1 MPKLM
6 PIKILTPRN
15 FSFKRTIVSHGWYGL
30 LPFALDSKNWT
41 LTRVIDL
48 QPKPP
53 VTIVMSGHKGHVEVT
68 TSRSLTNAQTAKVTR
83 DARHT
88 LRLDDDLQPFYLA
101 TATDPDFGW
110 IATQGAGRLL
120 RSPTVFEDLVKMIC
134 TTNCSW
140 ALTVKM
146 VTGLVENLGRESD
159 DKKGRRRSFPSPEVM
174 AAMPLKFFVDEVRA
188 GYRAPYLKELVDR
201 IASGELNVE
210 EWLASPLS
218 TAELIKQI
226 KGVKGV
232 GNYAAENLLKLLG
245 RYDGLALD
253 SWTRARFFQ
262 IRNSGRKA
270 NDKKIARYYARFNEW
285 RGLALWCDVTRDW
298 LE

>member
-1 MPKLM
+1 ME
-6 PIKILTPRN
+6 IKIRTPQN
-15 FSFKRTIVSHGWYGL
+15 FNFKRTVISHGWYGL
-30 LPFALDSKNWT
+30 LPFSLDSEKW
-41 LTRVIDL
+41 LLMRVIDL
-48 QPKPP
+48 GAKAP
-53 VTIVMSGHKGHVEVT
+53 VTIVMAGRKGHVRVT
-68 TSRSLTNAQTAKVTR
+68 TSRSLNERETAKVTR
-83 DARHT
+83 DARHM
-88 LRLDDDLQPFYLA
+88 LRLDDDLEQFYLA
-101 TATDPDFGW
+101 TGTDAEFGW

-159 DKKGRRRSFPSPEVM
+159 DQRRSFPTAEAM

-188 GYRAPYLKELVDR
+188 GYRAPYLKELAERV
-201 IASGELNVE
+201 ASGELNVE
-210 EWLASPLS
+210 EWLTSPLS
-218 TAELIKQI
+218 TAELTKQM

-232 GNYAAENLLKLLG
+232 GPYAAENLLKLLG

-253 SWTRARFFQ
+253 SWTRARFYK

-270 NDKKIARYYARFNEW
+270 NDKKIARYYSRFNQW

>member
-1 MPKLM
+1 MSG
-6 PIKILTPRN
+6 R
-15 FSFKRTIVSHGWYGL
+15 KRHV
-30 LPFALDSKNWT
+30 
-41 LTRVIDL
+41 RVI
-48 QPKPP
+48 
-53 VTIVMSGHKGHVEVT
+53 
-68 TSRSLTNAQTAKVTR
+68 TSRPLSQSETAKVMR
-83 DARHT
+83 DARHV
-88 LRLDDDLQPFYLA
+88 LRLDDDLQSFYNTTVA
-101 TATDPDFGW
+101 DPEFAW

-159 DKKGRRRSFPSPEVM
+159 DGRRSFPTPEAM
-174 AAMPLKFFVDEVRA
+174 ARMPLKFFVDKVRA
-188 GYRAPYLKELVDR
+188 GYRAPYLKELAGRV
-201 IASGELNVE
+201 ASGELNVE
-210 EWLASPLS
+210 EWLTSPLS
-218 TAELIKQI
+218 TAELTKEI

-270 NDKKIARYYARFNEW
+270 NDKKIARYYSRFKEW
-285 RGLALWCDVTRDW
+285 RGLAIWCDVTRDW
-298 LE
+298 LD